1 MKIKLVYTFFLLS
14 FLCFG
19 LNAQTKPKT
28 TTKTKTT
35 AKTKAPAKKSSTVK
49 NPAESNGYVCTSSK
63 DKYYHKR
70 SSCGAL
76 SKCPETIK
84 YCATQGELAKW
95 KRKRCTRCYNM

>member
-1 MKIKLVYTFFLLS
+1 MRTKLVYTLLLFLSVSCLS
-14 FLCFG
+14 

-28 TTKTKTT
+28 KPKAKTT
-35 AKTKAPAKKSSTVK
+35 AKAPAKSAAVK
-49 NPAESNGYVCTSSK
+49 KPAESSGYVCTSSK

-84 YCATQGELAKW
+84 YCATQAELAKW
-95 KRKRCTRCYNM
+95 KRKRFQRCYNT